1 MCYHDLSE
9 MNFNISRRQKNFLT
23 RVNDASKSLRDYEEE
38 CYLNERINDRI
49 IPVFKNIGMLGCP
62 ILLNMGEWG
71 TISLL
76 TASLWKGLGKKE
88 VLLGHSYQSILL
100 LVN

>member
-23 RVNDASKSLRDYEEE
+23 RVDDASKSLRDYEED

-62 ILLNMGEWG
+62 ISTKYGGMGYDF
-71 TISLL
+71 L
-76 TASLWKGLGKKE
+76 TYCLAVGKFR
-88 VLLGHSYQSILL
+88 
-100 LVN
+100 

>member
-23 RVNDASKSLRDYEEE
+23 RVDDASKSLRDYEEE
-38 CYLNERINDRI
+38 CYLYERINDI
-49 IPVFKNIGMLGCP
+49 
-62 ILLNMGEWG
+62 NMGEWG

-76 TASLWKGLGKKE
+76 TASL
-88 VLLGHSYQSILL
+88 
-100 LVN
+100 

>member
-9 MNFNISRRQKNFLT
+9 MNFNISRRQKNFLM
-23 RVNDASKSLRDYEEE
+23 RVDGESELLRDYEEE
-38 CYLNERINDRI
+38 CYLNDRINDRI
-49 IPVFKNIGMLGCP
+49 TPVFKNIGMLGCP
-62 ILLNMGEWG
+62 ISTKYGGMG

-76 TASLWKGLGKKE
+76 TASLWNGLGKKE
-88 VLLGHSYQSILL
+88 VLLGHSYQLILQ